1 MITKDDIIGII
12 QELVTQ
18 KDAYIVD
25 VKIGASNQITIEL
38 DGAKGISID
47 DCVEVSKLIDSKLN
61 RDEEDYELE
70 VSSAGLSSAFK
81 VIQQYYKNIGQE
93 IEILVKNGK
102 KLTGILKSVNENGFI
117 LEITKLERVEGE
129 KKKQKIVEE
138 IQLLFTDVKSTKLVI
153 HFK

>member
-1 MITKDDIIGII
+1 M
-12 QELVTQ
+12 
-18 KDAYIVD
+18 
-25 VKIGASNQITIEL
+25 
-38 DGAKGISID
+38 
-47 DCVEVSKLIDSKLN
+47 
-61 RDEEDYELE
+61 
-70 VSSAGLSSAFK
+70 SSAFK